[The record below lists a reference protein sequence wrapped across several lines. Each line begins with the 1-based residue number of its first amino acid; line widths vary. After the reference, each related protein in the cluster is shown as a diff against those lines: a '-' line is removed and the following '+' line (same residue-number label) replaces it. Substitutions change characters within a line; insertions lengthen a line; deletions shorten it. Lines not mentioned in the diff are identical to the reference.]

1 MSALDNARH
10 ESFAQGVALGKSATE
25 AYKEAGYSVNNAEAN
40 AYRLMENDGVKARI
54 QELQSKLAIKS
65 GITRAEY
72 LSELVDGLRNLPK
85 DHGNWPRIA
94 DLTAK
99 ACGFNEPDKVEINGG
114 MDIIVRIGGKTQNH
128 H

>member
-25 AYKEAGYSVNNAEAN
+25 AYKDAGYSEKGADVSASRLLGNASVKSRVQEIQA
-40 AYRLMENDGVKARI
+40 RLVIKA
-54 QELQSKLAIKS
+54 
-65 GITRAEY
+65 GITRSEY
-72 LSELVDGLRNLPK
+72 IASLVDGLTNLPK

-99 ACGFNEPDKVEINGG
+99 ACGFNEPEKLDITANMEVEILMGAKKVEY
-114 MDIIVRIGGKTQNH
+114 
-128 H
+128 